1 MKVTISKAVGKLGE
15 CIPSIS
21 LPPVETCRED
31 APCREKCYACK
42 GRYRFPAV
50 KNSLTENLEA
60 YKENPDFYFGEIDRT
75 LTMIPYRFFRYHVA
89 GDIPDAEYFV
99 RMCRLARKHK
109 TTNFLCFTKKYDLVN
124 AYIQKHTIPK
134 NLRVVFSRWGS
145 FPAENPNRFPEA
157 YIKFK
162 NDWVEIPENAIEC
175 PGYCGECVLSGKNCW
190 NLEKGESVYFHQ
202 H

>member
-31 APCREKCYACK
+31 APCRAKCYACK
-42 GRYRFPAV
+42 GRYRFPTV

-60 YKENPDFYFGEIDRT
+60 YKESPDFYFGEIDRT
-75 LTMIPYRFFRYHVA
+75 LTMVPYRFFRYHVA

-109 TTNFLCFTKKYDLVN
+109 TTNFL
-124 AYIQKHTIPK
+124 
-134 NLRVVFSRWGS
+134 
-145 FPAENPNRFPEA
+145 
-157 YIKFK
+157 
-162 NDWVEIPENAIEC
+162 
-175 PGYCGECVLSGKNCW
+175 
-190 NLEKGESVYFHQ
+190 
-202 H
+202 